1 MESSVVK
8 GLFVRSTLG
17 AASLI
22 ALTLLIFSARGDTPP
37 ASASKQVIV
46 IGIDGATWEIIDA
59 LRSQGKLPTF
69 DRLIRAGSRGELAV
83 PLPSIQQPGKLSRFG
98 MPVVKST
105 TLLEHLH
112 LKGELHATNI
122 GDLVFLRP
130 RDRSRDLGG
139 AKESLESVVWAE
151 GGGSDGPYAAGVAGR
166 TRHART
172 SHARRFSS
180 TVGGSIEGRLHRLS
194 RPRFAIGR

>member
-1 MESSVVK
+1 LKERVVESSVVK

-69 DRLIRAGSRGELAV
+69 DRLIRAGSRGELTV
-83 PLPSIQQPGKLSRFG
+83 PLPSISPSLW
-98 MPVVKST
+98 T
-105 TLLEHLH
+105 TI
-112 LKGELHATNI
+112 AT
-122 GDLVFLRP
+122 GVP
-130 RDRSRDLGG
+130 
-139 AKESLESVVWAE
+139 ASVHGIEDFW
-151 GGGSDGPYAAGVAGR
+151 SSSSGVATKRIWEIADERGL
-166 TRHART
+166 T
-172 SHARRFSS
+172 SGVLGYLV
-180 TVGGSIEGRLHRLS
+180 TWPPGQGGSIEGRLHRLS